1 MSKNTLDKV
10 MVKIGAAFLA
20 VLVIYSIAQ
29 IASAQTG
36 TGGNQPE
43 QKVVDTVVNDANN
56 QPAYKVIKSPSNWNT
71 NFHEWWQ
78 GGILVGAIP
87 SNGPIVTLTVTNT
100 TTVTSNPT
108 NAAIT
113 NYGSFFIQAGTF
125 TNYGSASWTNWY
137 PVLFTTVPIVTATPL
152 SGAMPTNNGWITNVT
167 GSNFV
172 YSSAPGQTNEQIN
185 WIAVGK
191 ANQ

>member
-71 NFHEWWQ
+71 NFYEWWQ
-78 GGILVGAIP
+78 GGTLVGAIP

-113 NYGSFFIQAGTF
+113 NANPAGSDLG
-125 TNYGSASWTNWY
+125 
-137 PVLFTTVPIVTATPL
+137 
-152 SGAMPTNNGWITNVT
+152 
-167 GSNFV
+167 
-172 YSSAPGQTNEQIN
+172 
-185 WIAVGK
+185 
-191 ANQ
+191 